1 MIKIYTL
8 TFTLL
13 NYIEKA
19 SFKSSSSHYCVTS
32 FSLHI
37 PLCKFDI
44 IIITITGTH
53 LIYKHLQFLFA
64 TDSAFEA
71 KTYNM
76 TLKMNRNTL

>member
-32 FSLHI
+32 YSLHI
-37 PLCKFDI
+37 PLSKFDI
-44 IIITITGTH
+44 IIITITSKSDINELH
-53 LIYKHLQFLFA
+53 IC
-64 TDSAFEA
+64 
-71 KTYNM
+71 YNSSIVNQSTQSH
-76 TLKMNRNTL
+76 TLV